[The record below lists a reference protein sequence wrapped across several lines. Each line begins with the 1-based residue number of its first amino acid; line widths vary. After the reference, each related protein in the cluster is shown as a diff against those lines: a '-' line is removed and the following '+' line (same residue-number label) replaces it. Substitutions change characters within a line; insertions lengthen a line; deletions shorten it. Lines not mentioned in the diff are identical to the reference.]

1 MPRVTVASVNK
12 MLAERGVVA
21 VELVRGRGY
30 FYFSGE
36 RTAIWPA
43 TAVYVYRVGDLSL
56 DVWWSEYQSL
66 RAAAEAAGV
75 E

>member
-12 MLAERGVVA
+12 MLAERGA
-21 VELVRGRGY
+21 KVELVRGRGY

-36 RTAIWPA
+36 GPAIWPA